1 MIIKDSRFIKS
12 ASSLK
17 DLPTDGLP
25 EFAFIG
31 RSNVGKSSLMNML
44 LGRKNLVKTSKK
56 PGKTVLLN
64 YFLVNDSFYFVDL
77 PGYGF
82 ARRSKADREAWRR
95 LIELYL
101 VERKELKDVFLLIDS
116 RHGVLENDEDMID
129 FLDHHGIDFTPVF
142 TKVDKVP
149 KNTGRMIKNK
159 NPESP
164 VVSAVTGTGKEEF
177 LDFISNHLSD
187 RSVSGEVK

>member
-1 MIIKDSRFIKS
+1 MIIKESVFIKS
-12 ASSLK
+12 ASALR
-17 DLPTDGLP
+17 DLPSDGIP

-64 YFLVNDSFYFVDL
+64 YFLVNNEFYFVDL

-82 ARRSKADREAWRR
+82 AQRSKTDREAWRR

-101 VERKELKDVFLLIDS
+101 VQRKELKDVFLLIDS
-116 RHGVLENDEDMID
+116 RHGVMENDEDMID
-129 FLDHHGIDFTPVF
+129 FLDHHKIDFTPVF
-142 TKVDKVP
+142 TKVDKIP
-149 KNTGRMIKNK
+149 KNMGKMIKNK

-164 VVSAVTGTGKEEF
+164 VVSAITGTGREEF
-177 LDFISNHLSD
+177 LELISNRLY
-187 RSVSGEVK
+187 GTAIQGKK

>member
-1 MIIKDSRFIKS
+1 MIIKESEFIKS
-12 ASSLK
+12 ASALR
-17 DLPTDGLP
+17 DLPGDGIP

-64 YFLVNDSFYFVDL
+64 YFLVNNEFYFVDL

-82 ARRSKADREAWRR
+82 AQRSKTDREAWRR

-101 VERKELKDVFLLIDS
+101 VQRKELKDVFLLIDS
-116 RHGVLENDEDMID
+116 RHGVMENDEEMID
-129 FLDHHGIDFTPVF
+129 FLDHHKIDFTPVF
-142 TKVDKVP
+142 TKVDKIS
-149 KNTGRMIKNK
+149 KNMAKMIKNK

-164 VVSAVTGTGKEEF
+164 VVSAINGTGREEF
-177 LDFISNHLSD
+177 LELLSNRLY
-187 RSVSGEVK
+187 GTATLEKK